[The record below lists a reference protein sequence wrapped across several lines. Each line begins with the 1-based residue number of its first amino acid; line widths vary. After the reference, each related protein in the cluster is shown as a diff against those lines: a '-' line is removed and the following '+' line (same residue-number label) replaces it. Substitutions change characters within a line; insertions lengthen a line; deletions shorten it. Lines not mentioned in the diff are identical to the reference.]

1 MNWNR
6 KNRIPGS
13 TDMAFGGILIPD
25 EMQSEL
31 IRKTLGCKRYV
42 YNHFLDERIKAY
54 KAGLP
59 SVSYMEQVKQLPH
72 MKKDPKKRWL
82 SEVDSTALQNAAK
95 D

>member
-42 YNHFLDERIKAY
+42 YNHFLDERIEASII
-54 KAGLP
+54 GF
-59 SVSYMEQVKQLPH
+59 H
-72 MKKDPKKRWL
+72 
-82 SEVDSTALQNAAK
+82 
-95 D
+95 